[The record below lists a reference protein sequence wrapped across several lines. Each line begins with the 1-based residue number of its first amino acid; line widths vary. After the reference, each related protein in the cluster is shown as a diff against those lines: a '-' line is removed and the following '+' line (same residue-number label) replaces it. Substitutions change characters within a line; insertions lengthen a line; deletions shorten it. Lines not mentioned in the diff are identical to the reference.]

1 MWHEPTRDQP
11 TVVLTGVSSDSHTW
25 NLVFLQ
31 LLIAEHDCRV
41 INLGPAVPADLL
53 VAECLRIDP
62 DLVVVSTVNGH
73 GAADGISAITALRA
87 EPRLADTPVVIGG
100 KLGVAGPPGRSVL
113 TELRRSGF
121 TAVFGDGP
129 DLPVFE
135 SMLTSLRARQV
146 A

>member
-1 MWHEPTRDQP
+1 MWHEPTREQP
-11 TVVLTGVSSDSHTW
+11 SVVLTGVSSDSHTW

-31 LLIAEHDCRV
+31 LLIAEHGCRV
-41 INLGPAVPADLL
+41 TNLGPAVPADLL

-73 GAADGISAITALRA
+73 GAADGLAAIAALRA

-100 KLGVAGPPGRSVL
+100 KLGVAGPPAQSVV
-113 TELRRSGF
+113 TDLRRAGF

-129 DLPVFE
+129 DLPVFA
-135 SMLTSLRARQV
+135 SMLTSLRTRQ
-146 A
+146 AA